1 MATIQSATVKNT
13 KLMLEFDGELDAKAF
28 PAKTDFTLLVDG
40 ESVAIHH
47 FKIKGDTIK
56 MFVKGTDKVKGG
68 AVVSLSYTDPTA
80 EDDLNALQTLDG
92 VDVATFM
99 DFAVTNN
106 GKIKPV
112 KDNLELTRM
121 EEPDN
126 QDYGITV
133 VGVMNTDP
141 GY

>member
-1 MATIQSATVKNT
+1 MATLQSATVKNT
-13 KLMLEFDGELDAKAF
+13 KFMLKFDGELDAKAI

-40 ESVAIHH
+40 ESVAISH

-56 MFVKGTDKVKGG
+56 MFVTGTDKVKGG

-106 GKIKPV
+106 GKVKPE
-112 KDNLELTRM
+112 KGNKKLLSM

-126 QDYGITV
+126 QDNGITV
-133 VGVMNTDP
+133 VGVMDSDA
-141 GY
+141 GF